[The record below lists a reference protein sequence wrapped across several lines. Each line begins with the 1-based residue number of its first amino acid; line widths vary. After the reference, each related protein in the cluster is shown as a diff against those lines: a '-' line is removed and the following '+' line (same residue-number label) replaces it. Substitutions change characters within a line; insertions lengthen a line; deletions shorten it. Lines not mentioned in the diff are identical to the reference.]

1 MRCKFDM
8 VHKRLSV
15 LKNALRASL
24 SVALFSSAMVMGVS
38 TSAMAADPAAPKK
51 PVDIA
56 KGKAAAAAVCAGCHM
71 PDGNSV
77 IAQNPILAGQ
87 HAAYI
92 EKQLVNFRLKPGA
105 KAPERNN
112 AIMQGFATMLSE
124 DDMRNLGA
132 FMHRRHRNPPRQS
145 GKNWLQRA
153 SAFIA
158 RVFRKGFTGLCGMS
172 WPWCF
177 GDSCAVS
184 ETCRPASGIHRVYAE
199 CIPRRPAQEQQPDD
213 HHRLEDV
220 GRRGG
225 RSLRVRCLTALIA

>member
-8 VHKRLSV
+8 VYKRFSV

-24 SVALFSSAMVMGVS
+24 SVVLFSSAVVTGIS
-38 TSAMAADPAAPKK
+38 TSAMAADPVATKK

-112 AIMQGFATMLSE
+112 AIMLGFATMLSE

-132 FMHRRHRNPPRQS
+132 FY
-145 GKNWLQRA
+145 A
-153 SAFIA
+153 SQTPKSASPKRKELVA
-158 RVFRKGFTGLCGMS
+158 AFRK
-172 WPWCF
+172 
-177 GDSCAVS
+177 
-184 ETCRPASGIHRVYAE
+184 RVYRLVRDVMALVLRGFLRNIQDSQAS
-199 CIPRRPAQEQQPDD
+199 IPNTPRPHSMRFVAAS
-213 HHRLEDV
+213 V
-220 GRRGG
+220 
-225 RSLRVRCLTALIA
+225 